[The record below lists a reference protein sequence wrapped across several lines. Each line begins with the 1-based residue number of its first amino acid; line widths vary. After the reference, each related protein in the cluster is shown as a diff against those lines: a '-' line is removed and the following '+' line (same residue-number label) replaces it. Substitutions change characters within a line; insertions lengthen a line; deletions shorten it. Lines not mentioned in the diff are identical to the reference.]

1 MIVFPAIDI
10 KDGKCVRLRQGRAE
24 DVTVY
29 ADDPLDMAHHWVDQG
44 AAWLHVVDLDGAFA
58 GEPANTDLI
67 VRIAAAVDVAI
78 EVGGGIRTT
87 EHVRTLIDGGI
98 RRAIVGTKAC
108 SDPDLMAGMVD
119 EFGEQVA
126 VSIDARDGIVQ
137 LRGWEESSGRSAIE
151 LAREMEGLGVG
162 TIVYTDIAKDGMLQ
176 GPNGGATADLCAAV
190 TVDVIASGGVSS
202 IADVLALRALQQAN
216 LSGAIIGRALY
227 EGTVDLPQLLSRL
240 NED

>member
-24 DVTVY
+24 EVTVY
-29 ADDPLDMAHHWVDQG
+29 ADDPIEMARHWVACG
-44 AAWLHVVDLDGAFA
+44 ASWLHVVDLDGAFA
-58 GEPANTDLI
+58 GQPANTDLI
-67 VRIAAAVDVAI
+67 VRLAAAVDVSI

-98 RRAIVGTKAC
+98 RRAIVGTQAC
-108 SDPDLMAGMVD
+108 LDPELMSEMADG
-119 EFGEQVA
+119 FGTQIA
-126 VSIDARDGIVQ
+126 VSIDARDGIVH
-137 LRGWEESSGRSAIE
+137 LRGWEESSGREAID
-151 LAREMEGLGVG
+151 LAREMEAIGVG

-176 GPNGGATADLCAAV
+176 GPNCSATDDLCAAV
-190 TVDVIASGGVSS
+190 AVDVIASGGVSS
-202 IADVLALRALQQAN
+202 IADVLALRDLQRKN

-227 EGTVDLPQLLSRL
+227 EGTVDLPELLSRL